1 MGKNGEERREEMKI
15 AYLIL
20 CHTDPKHIRRL
31 AEKVTKGTENEAFVH
46 IDKKADGPAF
56 RQALEGLPHVH
67 VLKNNRKV
75 WWGVLL
81 CGRNRAVDEGGAL
94 L

>member
-1 MGKNGEERREEMKI
+1 MKI

-75 WWGVLL
+75 WRGVLL
-81 CGRNRAVDEGGAL
+81 RGRNRAVDAGGAL

>member
-1 MGKNGEERREEMKI
+1 MKI

-31 AEKVTKGTENEAFVH
+31 AEKVTKGTENAAFVH
-46 IDKKADGPAF
+46 IDKTADGPAF

-81 CGRNRAVDEGGAL
+81 RGRNRAVDAGGAL